1 MLRKTL
7 VQQAESLPVIKT
19 EDDLTKDLFQRFQT
33 IPLVDP
39 YAGYELFYQQ
49 YQEIANDL
57 EIIQSEGIEAV
68 KQVDPNMVIK
78 KRKGKEAEVQEG
90 WKGHI
95 LPFSLVQKYYFP
107 ESLANIEQLKNE
119 LQEISSAYEEI
130 LEGLNE
136 DEQVMLSPVLS
147 ENNDK
152 FVMKEVTSSLKTL
165 KNRTDDD
172 SVMVCQILERVEALA
187 KREKTLKKAIRDSV

>member
-1 MLRKTL
+1 MLASLLRIILLTATL
-7 VQQAESLPVIKT
+7 KI
-19 EDDLTKDLFQRFQT
+19 
-33 IPLVDP
+33 
-39 YAGYELFYQQ
+39 
-49 YQEIANDL
+49 L
-57 EIIQSEGIEAV
+57 ERGLDKGPIIGIEAV

-107 ESLANIEQLKNE
+107 ESFANIEQLKNE

-147 ENNDK
+147 ENK
-152 FVMKEVTSSLKTL
+152 GV
-165 KNRTDDD
+165 
-172 SVMVCQILERVEALA
+172 
-187 KREKTLKKAIRDSV
+187 